1 MAYETI
7 EVRPIAGALGAEVS
21 GADLSAP
28 LGNQVFAEI
37 HQAFLDYQVVFF
49 RDQTLTPEQ
58 QKTFTRRFGPFGETP
73 FVTTLPDHP
82 EIIEV
87 VKETDDRTAYN
98 FGGNWH
104 SDFSFQPQPPMAT
117 VLYSREVPPYGG
129 DTLFANMYLAYE
141 TLTPGMR
148 RIADDLIGIHSAR
161 RSYSPAAQYQ
171 HDQLSAM
178 EVKTDDSAYETV
190 EHPVVRTHPETG
202 RKALFINKV
211 YTVGLK
217 GFSKTEGAALLDL
230 LCRHAER
237 PELTCRFSWTQGA
250 LAMWDNRCVQH
261 FAVNDYDGYRRVMH
275 RTTIAG
281 EPPV

>member
-1 MAYETI
+1 MNYETI
-7 EVRPIAGALGAEVS
+7 EVRPIAGALGAEVL
-21 GADLSAP
+21 GADLSTP
-28 LGNQVFAEI
+28 LGNQAFAEI
-37 HQAFLDYQVVFF
+37 HQAFLDHQVIFF

-58 QKTFTRRFGPFGETP
+58 QKAFTHRFGPFGETP

-87 VKETDDRTAYN
+87 VKEADDRTAYN

-171 HDQLSAM
+171 HDQLSSM
-178 EVKTDDSAYETV
+178 DVKTDDSAYETV
-190 EHPVVRTHPETG
+190 EHPIVRTHPETG
-202 RKALFINKV
+202 RKALFVNKV

-217 GFSKTEGAALLDL
+217 DFSKTEGAALLDL

-237 PELTCRFSWTQGA
+237 PELTCRFSWTEGA

-281 EPPV
+281 ERPV